1 MLKLLLETDPHFRL
15 SLLAEDETSFLYV
28 TDEDYVRL
36 NAYMQTTGY
45 CKIEDVAENVIGILS
60 R

>member
-1 MLKLLLETDPHFRL
+1 
-15 SLLAEDETSFLYV
+15 V